1 MTKITS
7 ESSLTVMALT
17 LETLPVEL
25 VADILSELDLGS
37 LIVVSGLSR
46 RLRAVASD
54 VSEHFSCLML

>member
-1 MTKITS
+1 
-7 ESSLTVMALT
+7 MALT